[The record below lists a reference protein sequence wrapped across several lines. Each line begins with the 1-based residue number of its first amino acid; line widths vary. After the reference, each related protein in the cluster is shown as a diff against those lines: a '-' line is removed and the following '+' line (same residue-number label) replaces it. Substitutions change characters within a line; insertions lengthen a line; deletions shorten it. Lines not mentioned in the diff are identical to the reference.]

1 MLLPAPK
8 VEKPVMRV
16 ALFSGCA
23 QDFIYPEEL
32 EAAVKI
38 LAAKNV
44 AVEFPM
50 EQSCCGL
57 PLEMMGQRRTSMD
70 VAKQNIAA
78 FRGGNYDYII
88 TLCASCA
95 GHLKHHYPEIL
106 EKDYSTVEAQE
117 FAAKVIDFSSFVH
130 DVLGLKP
137 EDFNNSGQKVTYHAS
152 CHLCRGLGVKKA
164 PRELIADAA
173 EYVPCEEEEVCCG
186 FGGSYSVKFPEIS
199 AQLLENKLTHMK
211 ETGADRLVVD
221 CPGCVMQL
229 RGGAEKKGLKIKV
242 DHIAELLAENLKK

>member
-1 MLLPAPK
+1 
-8 VEKPVMRV
+8 
-16 ALFSGCA
+16 
-23 QDFIYPEEL
+23 
-32 EAAVKI
+32 
-38 LAAKNV
+38 
-44 AVEFPM
+44 M

-57 PLEMMGQRRTSMD
+57 PLEMMGQRKTSMD

-106 EKDYSTVEAQE
+106 DSDFSTVEAQA
-117 FAAKVIDFSSFVH
+117 FAAKIIDFSSFVH
-130 DVLGLKP
+130 DVLGLKG
-137 EDFNNSGQKVTYHAS
+137 EDFNKSAQKVTYHAS

-164 PRELIADAA
+164 PRELIGDAA

-199 AQLLENKLTHMK
+199 AQLLEKKIANMK
-211 ETGADRLVVD
+211 ATGADRLVVD
-221 CPGCVMQL
+221 CPGCVMQI
-229 RGGAEKKGLKIKV
+229 RGGAEKHGLKIKV